1 MLLPPPAVKMAGRG
15 KGDFM
20 AAGAVPQ
27 IGDGP
32 ARIDMA
38 APLLYSKTAERWKMP
53 QWHPGSSLSRG
64 LLPRILF
71 L

>member
-1 MLLPPPAVKMAGRG
+1 
-15 KGDFM
+15 M

-27 IGDGP
+27 REDGP

-53 QWHPGSSLSRG
+53 QRHPGSSLSRG